1 MATCDENNPLNGFRG
16 KIGNQLVLRRRNGKT
31 IMASMPKRRKSGPK
45 GKRLASCNSFKL
57 GIQWAKAILKS
68 PDLYE
73 AYKTRAAAGR
83 SALNVALADYMRPP
97 KVTGINA
104 SSYQGRAGDIILV
117 TATDDFHVKEVFLK
131 ICSPDGKIL
140 EKGSCQPD
148 LTGNYWQ
155 YTTQKAAKN
164 YSGITI
170 TAIARDNPGHTGE
183 MQVLWNTPAI

>member
-31 IMASMPKRRKSGPK
+31 IMASMPKKRKSGPK

-68 PDLYE
+68 PEQYE

-97 KVTGINA
+97 VVTGINI
-104 SSYQGRAGDIILV
+104 SYYQGRAGDIILV

-140 EKGSCQPD
+140 EKGLCQPD
-148 LTGNYWQ
+148 PNGNYWE
-155 YTTQKAAKN
+155 YKTQKAVEN
-164 YSGITI
+164 YSGLTI

-183 MQVLWNTPAI
+183 MKVSIE